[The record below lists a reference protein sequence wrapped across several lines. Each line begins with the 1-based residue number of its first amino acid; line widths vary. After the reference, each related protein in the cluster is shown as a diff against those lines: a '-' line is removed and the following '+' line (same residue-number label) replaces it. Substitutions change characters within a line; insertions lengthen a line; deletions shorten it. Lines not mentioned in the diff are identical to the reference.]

1 MRLVVL
7 HVGQSSQ
14 PRPDDD
20 SRTASPV
27 TMITALETTAAS
39 AHPRTAP
46 SVGRQIEFH
55 ALTTPAPITHTRTST
70 SLITALLARPPP
82 SRPRPRKFPPTPPP
96 SAPPP

>member
-1 MRLVVL
+1 VV

-27 TMITALETTAAS
+27 TMITALEITAAS

-46 SVGRQIEFH
+46 SVGRQNEFH
-55 ALTTPAPITHTRTST
+55 TRITPTRITPACLPRSLTTV
-70 SLITALLARPPP
+70 LL
-82 SRPRPRKFPPTPPP
+82 
-96 SAPPP
+96 APPPPRQPPRSKLPPTRPR

>member
-1 MRLVVL
+1 VTCDAMRLVVL

-27 TMITALETTAAS
+27 TMITALEITAAS

-46 SVGRQIEFH
+46 SVGRQNEFH
-55 ALTTPAPITHTRTST
+55 TLVSTLTTV
-70 SLITALLARPPP
+70 LLGPPPPRRPPR
-82 SRPRPRKFPPTPPP
+82 SKFPPTRPP
-96 SAPPP
+96 